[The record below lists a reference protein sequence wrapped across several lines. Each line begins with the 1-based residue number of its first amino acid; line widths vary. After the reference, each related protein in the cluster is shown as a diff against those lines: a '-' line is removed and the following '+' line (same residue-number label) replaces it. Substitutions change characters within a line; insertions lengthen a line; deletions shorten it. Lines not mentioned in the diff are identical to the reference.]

1 MTYREGLMFDL
12 RDKAPQIV
20 SEQALVKATVIQP
33 LNQKVCGER
42 LLMDKWKEWIRDTC
56 CAVYTAC
63 TIGASYKGVRQ
74 IHGHVTGALLYLSSL
89 ASLLEISRPMNQ
101 PHTGLVVP

>member
-12 RDKAPQIV
+12 HDKAPQIV

-33 LNQKVCGER
+33 LNRKACGER
-42 LLMDKWKEWIRDTC
+42 LLMDQWKEWIRAC

-63 TIGASYKGVRQ
+63 TKGASYKGVRQ
-74 IHGHVTGALLYLSSL
+74 IHGHAIRCTSSFKL
-89 ASLLEISRPMNQ
+89 PC
-101 PHTGLVVP
+101 